1 MGGGHNNVFFLRF
14 SLQGCVYP
22 RTIHSKTL
30 KGQNLRI
37 YKVVNSMQMILLYTS
52 HCAHCMIAV
61 RWPRSAK
68 FTISV
73 GPSSVRYLLSAQ

>member
-37 YKVVNSMQMILLYTS
+37 YKVVNSMQMVLLYTS

-61 RWPRSAK
+61 RPRSAK

-73 GPSSVRYLLSAQ
+73 GPSSVRYYLSAQ